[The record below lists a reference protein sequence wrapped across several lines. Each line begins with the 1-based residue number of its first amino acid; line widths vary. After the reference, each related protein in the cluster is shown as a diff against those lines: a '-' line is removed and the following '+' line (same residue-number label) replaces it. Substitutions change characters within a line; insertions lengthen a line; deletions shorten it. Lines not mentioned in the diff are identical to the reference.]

1 MAGSALRDHARKAA
15 FVQRLLAAGRELDDA
30 AITALAEEMA
40 RGINQVWL
48 ADSRLET
55 SLPRLSAVTSRDEP
69 AARQKPAPQSGPG
82 GAAPKAAPPTAAD
95 TAGEADFDPFAF
107 SVIVVLKRKG
117 RAVLMRELAA
127 IDSAEHLHR
136 IAAAQHLGVDRAI
149 TALPRLR
156 EAMVDAAEQRLAD
169 RRAAA
174 S

>member
-15 FVQRLLAAGRELDDA
+15 FVQRLLAAGRDLDDA

-48 ADSRLET
+48 VDSRLET
-55 SLPRLSAVTSRDEP
+55 SLPRLSALTSRDEP

-82 GAAPKAAPPTAAD
+82 DAAPR
-95 TAGEADFDPFAF
+95 ADFDPFAF

-117 RAVLMRELAA
+117 RAALMRELAA
-127 IDSAEHLHR
+127 IDNAEHLHR

-156 EAMVDAAEQRLAD
+156 EAMADAAEQRLAD